1 MGLKPKLVFKLAKGF
16 RGRAKNCGKIARQ
29 QVEKA
34 LVHAYRGR
42 KEKKRE
48 QRSLWVTRVNAGS
61 REHGVTYSSLMHGLE
76 QQNIQLNRKML
87 SELAMHEPCSFKA
100 LVDQVKFMRGMPT
113 TEPTVPKPIWKK

>member
-1 MGLKPKLVFKLAKGF
+1 MPVLKLADQMLCYN
-16 RGRAKNCGKIARQ
+16 RILQ
-29 QVEKA
+29 
-34 LVHAYRGR
+34 
-42 KEKKRE
+42 
-48 QRSLWVTRVNAGS
+48 
-61 REHGVTYSSLMHGLE
+61 VTYSSLMHGLE